1 MKINKLL
8 MISLLCLMLAGF
20 DQISFAAESSL
31 LGSNS
36 NIIVDGDII
45 KLDLTKQPK
54 MINSSISKVKAKKSN
69 DGQGYKV
76 HLELH
81 LDKNENIK
89 NLRVIEYNKKT
100 NEFTVETGILESNDI
115 KSEGNFLRSDSYA
128 SVTYKSWSWDP
139 AGIVLNWIW
148 TNLDWHYN
156 DSNITSYDGS
166 YDDYAYHG
174 ITNWYLSSPVQFSKS
189 GNPSWCQ
196 ADADASYVNY
206 DFMDDDLSTYVI
218 YDDNKALGYP
228 DGSADGQCDIS
239 VSGEYYWLLGYNS
252 LLQRN

>member
-1 MKINKLL
+1 
-8 MISLLCLMLAGF
+8 MLAGF

-89 NLRVIEYNKKT
+89 NLRIIEYNKKT
-100 NEFTVETGILESNDI
+100 NEFTVETGILELNNI
-115 KSEGNFLRSDSYA
+115 KF
-128 SVTYKSWSWDP
+128 
-139 AGIVLNWIW
+139 
-148 TNLDWHYN
+148 
-156 DSNITSYDGS
+156 
-166 YDDYAYHG
+166 
-174 ITNWYLSSPVQFSKS
+174 
-189 GNPSWCQ
+189 
-196 ADADASYVNY
+196 
-206 DFMDDDLSTYVI
+206 
-218 YDDNKALGYP
+218 
-228 DGSADGQCDIS
+228 
-239 VSGEYYWLLGYNS
+239 
-252 LLQRN
+252 